1 MTTSITQADIQ
12 QLIYDP
18 SVQVRSD
25 LAHKICSGFNQQ
37 HFKGREREIAT
48 DILRL
53 LLRDTAV
60 RVRKVL
66 SEELKHNTNVPGDII
81 MTLAADENEVAEA
94 ILEHSLLLEED
105 ELVSLVQSYHNVHK
119 LTAIARR
126 QSISAPLSDALCRT
140 GENSVVKTLINNPGA
155 SMREDTLDYVIE
167 HFSRDQ
173 SILEALVQR
182 GGLPY
187 GFAEKLF
194 TIVSDHLKRDLSKRY
209 KLSRRTSDEMTRN
222 AREVSILS
230 FLSPWMGQQDIQDL
244 IAHMHRN
251 KRLTDSVII
260 RALCAGN
267 LRFFEAAMA
276 KRSGIAQA
284 NAKILLLD
292 PGSRGFDALYDS
304 SEMPEGFRD
313 ALRTLFRLA
322 QQETR
327 FGQYHYVN
335 FPQRLVD
342 RIVLEGHDK
351 TIENMPYLLSIIGRS
366 MTDAPSIH

>member
-1 MTTSITQADIQ
+1 MTTSITQADIRR
-12 QLIYDP
+12 LIYER
-18 SVQVRSD
+18 SVQVRAD
-25 LAHKICSGFNQQ
+25 LAKKICTGFNQKD
-37 HFKGREREIAT
+37 FRGREREIAV

-53 LLRDTAV
+53 LLKDTAA

-66 SEELKHNTNVPGDII
+66 AEELKHNREIPTDIAH
-81 MTLAADENEVAEA
+81 TLAADDTDIAEQ
-94 ILEHSLLLEED
+94 ILEHSPLLEEE
-105 ELVSLVQSYHNVHK
+105 ELIAFVRAYHNVQK
-119 LTAIARR
+119 VEAIARR
-126 QSISAPLSDALCRT
+126 DNISASLSDALCRT
-140 GENSVVKTLINNPGA
+140 REPAVIKTLLANQGA
-155 SMREDTLDYVIE
+155 SVREDTLDFLIRE
-167 HFSRDQ
+167 FGRDQ
-173 SILEALVQR
+173 SILEALVHR

-187 GFAEKLF
+187 TYAEKLF
-194 TIVSDHLKRDLSKRY
+194 AIVSDQLKKD
-209 KLSRRTSDEMTRN
+209 LSRRYRLARHIPDDITRN

-244 IAHMHRN
+244 IVHMDRN

-276 KRSGIAQA
+276 RRAGISVT
-284 NAKILLLD
+284 NCRMLLLD
-292 PGSRGFDALYDS
+292 PGSHSFEALY
-304 SEMPEGFRD
+304 ENTGMPESFRD
-313 ALRTLFRLA
+313 AVRILFRLA

-327 FGQYHYVN
+327 FGQFHQAN

-366 MTDAPSIH
+366 MSDVPSIH